1 MQRRKGFD
9 FTSILHCIV
18 VVQRWNTLV
27 SFFLDSIRKEPEQG
41 NMKWLGLPRAES
53 WCWGFEDEELG
64 VTWWLGEVDLRS
76 SILAS

>member
-18 VVQRWNTLV
+18 VAQRWNPLV

-41 NMKWLGLPRAES
+41 NMKWLELSKAES
-53 WCWGFEDEELG
+53 WCWGFEDLG
-64 VTWWLGEVDLRS
+64 VAGFLVGGS
-76 SILAS
+76 GGG